1 MLSDIERKVLRV
13 IANYSAGRRR
23 TPTVGELCIK
33 TGRNRGGILA
43 VLEVLAN
50 DGYIEWQRSDPD
62 VMTVL
67 EAWERK
73 GAGTWRVR

>member
-23 TPTVGELCIK
+23 TPTIDELCIK
-33 TGRNRGGILA
+33 TGRNRGGIMT
-43 VLEVLAN
+43 VLEVLVRE
-50 DGYIEWQRSDPD
+50 GYIEWQRSQPD
-62 VMTVL
+62 QIVVL

-73 GAGTWRVR
+73 GGVRWP